1 MLLRN
6 WRRRVSL
13 RTRVL
18 TMALVPSI
26 ALLLGGVILA
36 SFLIVGAVHSRSMS
50 TAVEEAT
57 PEGQAFF
64 RAVRHERSVTLRTLS
79 DQPVDK
85 AELQKARKNLSNT
98 TDELFTKLREHLS
111 PVAPESVQRSIQRD
125 EANLANLEDIRS
137 RVDADDIDL
146 TEAYA
151 YYNKLMDEFAFGLT
165 ALAKDFGDAEIAYL
179 RLKAMPLF
187 LAADELSRAHAYA
200 AAALS
205 SGSMSAEQFRVFSDE
220 IGAYRENL
228 SATEPSMLSDVHAG
242 YEEL

>member
-1 MLLRN
+1 
-6 WRRRVSL
+6 
-13 RTRVL
+13 
-18 TMALVPSI
+18 
-26 ALLLGGVILA
+26 
-36 SFLIVGAVHSRSMS
+36 
-50 TAVEEAT
+50 
-57 PEGQAFF
+57 
-64 RAVRHERSVTLRTLS
+64 
-79 DQPVDK
+79 
-85 AELQKARKNLSNT
+85 
-98 TDELFTKLREHLS
+98 
-111 PVAPESVQRSIQRD
+111 
-125 EANLANLEDIRS
+125 
-137 RVDADDIDL
+137 DDIDL

-205 SGSMSAEQFRVFSDE
+205 SGSMSAEEFRVFSDE

-242 YEEL
+242 YEKLRDSDSWSDVAEVENAILAGDTDLPMSPDEWQDAVSDVGKNIGALYFEQSGYATDLSLQRTKDTLIWSIVGGTAAVLFGIAVFVVALRSANRLVARLTRLRGETLDMAEHQLPDLVSAVREGQHDESDIDD

>member
-1 MLLRN
+1 
-6 WRRRVSL
+6 
-13 RTRVL
+13 
-18 TMALVPSI
+18 
-26 ALLLGGVILA
+26 
-36 SFLIVGAVHSRSMS
+36 
-50 TAVEEAT
+50 
-57 PEGQAFF
+57 
-64 RAVRHERSVTLRTLS
+64 VTLRTLS

-111 PVAPESVQRSIQRD
+111 PGAPERVQRSIKRD

-146 TEAYA
+146 TAAHA

-205 SGSMSAEQFRVFSDE
+205 SGSMSAEEFRVFSDE

-242 YEEL
+242 YEKLRDSDSWSDVAEVENAILAGDTDLPMSPDEWQDAVSDVGKNIGALYFEQSGYATDLSLQRTKDTLI